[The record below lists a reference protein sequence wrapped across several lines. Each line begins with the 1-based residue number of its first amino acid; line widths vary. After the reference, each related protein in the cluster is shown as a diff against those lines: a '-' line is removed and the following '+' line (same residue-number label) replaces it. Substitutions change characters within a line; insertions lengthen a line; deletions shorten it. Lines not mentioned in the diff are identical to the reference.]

1 MGELAEQEPHLK
13 GKRGDFEGE
22 YRQAAKGFGPKSKFI
37 QSTWEPF
44 TEGQQLD
51 HNILL
56 NWLKQYEMTYHHIHI
71 SGHTFG
77 AQLKEIIKEIPA
89 KKILPIHTLH
99 PELFQDLSD
108 KKTLMLKN
116 DESISL

>member
-1 MGELAEQEPHLK
+1 MKLEAVKISKIK
-13 GKRGDFEGE
+13 GAV
-22 YRQAAKGFGPKSKFI
+22 YQPRQQI
-37 QSTWEPF
+37 
-44 TEGQQLD
+44 EGQQLD

-108 KKTLMLKN
+108 KKTLIPKFG
-116 DESISL
+116 ESISL